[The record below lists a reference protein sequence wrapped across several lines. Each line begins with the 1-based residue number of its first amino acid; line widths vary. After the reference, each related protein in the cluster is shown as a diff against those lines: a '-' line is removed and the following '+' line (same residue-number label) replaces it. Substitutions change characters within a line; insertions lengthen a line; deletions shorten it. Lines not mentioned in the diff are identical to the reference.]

1 MGTRNTAARNAVAAV
16 MVGVLAWVAYV
27 LEQPVPVL
35 DWFDLAIH
43 EAGHLLALP
52 LPEIAMFL
60 AGSVLQVAVPIGLA
74 WYFWVSQRDSA
85 AMAFCLAWAGT
96 SAKDV
101 AIYVADAR
109 DQLLPLVGG
118 GRHDWAYILGR
129 FDALDRTESVAGF
142 VAAVGLILI
151 GAGLVVAVSGVVSG
165 VRPVKPKMRPQPLP
179 VRSRPLPVRP
189 ARVEQMHVEGDPFRP
204 S

>member
-1 MGTRNTAARNAVAAV
+1 M
-16 MVGVLAWVAYV
+16 
-27 LEQPVPVL
+27 
-35 DWFDLAIH
+35 
-43 EAGHLLALP
+43 
-52 LPEIAMFL
+52 
-60 AGSVLQVAVPIGLA
+60 
-74 WYFWVSQRDSA
+74 SQRDRA
-85 AMAFCLAWAGT
+85 AVAFCLAWAGT

-151 GAGLVVAVSGVVSG
+151 AAGLVVAVSGVTSG
-165 VRPVKPKMRPQPLP
+165 VRPVRSQPLP
-179 VRSRPLPVRP
+179 VRSQPLPVRP
-189 ARVEQMHVEGDPFRP
+189 VRAEPTHIEGDPFRP
-204 S
+204 V